1 MPIVVTGF
9 EPLDILEGVRRA
21 VRQLE
26 RGEHTVDNAY
36 ARAVRPEGN
45 PAARAMLE
53 DVFEITD
60 RAWRGIGVIPDSG
73 WRLSAKY
80 RDHDAEHRFSVSGIQ
95 TAEPAECRSGEVLQG
110 LLKPHEC
117 EAFGTLCTPAHPWEP
132 PWSPARAPA
141 RRTTSTGVWT
151 CPPPRRF
158 GRRAPLSDTTGLPV
172 TAALDIE
179 AWTCPAPLRDRPR
192 VVMGHGGGGV
202 LSAELVQQIFAP
214 AFGGEVLAQMGDAA
228 VLSLGGARLAFS
240 TDSYVV
246 RPLFF
251 PGGSIGD
258 LAVNGTVN
266 DLAMSGARAAY
277 LSCGFI
283 LEEGVELDVVTRVSE
298 ALGAAARTAG
308 VEVATGDTK
317 VVEAGHGDGIY
328 INTAGIGL
336 VPAGV
341 DLRPQRVVPGDVV
354 IVSGAIGVH
363 GVAVMSVREGLE
375 FGVEIAS
382 DCAALGGLVEAMLAV
397 TPDLHVLRDP
407 TRGGLAAS
415 LNEIAAASGT
425 GVVIRE
431 RDVPVPSAVAN
442 ACAILGLDPMYIANE
457 GKLVAFVPREHADA
471 VLEAMRA
478 HPLGADS
485 VIIGEAVEAH
495 PGMVVARTGLGER
508 GWSICRSGSN
518 CRVSADTG
526 AARRPGRPGA
536 EGFANAAGVRTA
548 GPAGP
553 RRSWRRRPWCRWGV
567 GSGPGVRCRVCPSRP
582 RRRTP
587 HRGHRGSRPCRPGR
601 TSSPRGT
608 SSGPDPSHRPPRSR
622 GRNGG
627 RSGCPAGVCHPHRAT
642 SRAARGPGDG
652 WGPFRA
658 VTRRNVVASTWS
670 DLPFHG
676 QGDAGQVHPRWVN
689 HLLLR

>member
-1 MPIVVTGF
+1 MTVHQARKLGIQNFSMLVSHVRVPPAIEAIMSSPSCRVQGFLAAGHVCSVMGMEEYPELAERHRVPIVVTGF
-9 EPLDILEGVRRA
+9 EPLDILEGVRRT

-36 ARAVRPEGN
+36 ARAVRAEGN

-53 DVFEITD
+53 DVFEVTD
-60 RAWRGIGVIPDSG
+60 RAWRGIGVIPRSG
-73 WRLSAKY
+73 WRLAPKY
-80 RDHDAEHRFSVSGIQ
+80 RAHDAEHRFSVEGIRTQ
-95 TAEPAECRSGEVLQG
+95 EPAECRSGEVLQG

-117 EAFGTLCTPAHPWEP
+117 EAFGTLCTPRTPLGATMVSSEGACAAYYLYRRLDM
-132 PWSPARAPA
+132 PATRAQEA
-141 RRTTSTGVWT
+141 T
-151 CPPPRRF
+151 
-158 GRRAPLSDTTGLPV
+158 PLSDTTDLPV
-172 TAALDIE
+172 LDVE

-214 AFGGEVLAQMGDAA
+214 AYGGEVLAQMGDAA

-283 LEEGVELDVVTRVSE
+283 LEEGVELDVVTRVSQ

-336 VPAGV
+336 VPEGV

-375 FGVEIAS
+375 FGVEIKS
-382 DCAALGGLVEAMLAV
+382 DCAALGGLVDAMLAV
-397 TPDLHVLRDP
+397 THDLHVLRDP

-415 LNEIAAASGT
+415 LNEITQASGT
-425 GVVIRE
+425 GVVIQE
-431 RDVPVPSAVAN
+431 RDVPVPAAVAN

-495 PGMVVARTGLGER
+495 PGMVVARTGLG
-508 GWSICRSGSN
+508 GT
-518 CRVSADTG
+518 RV
-526 AARRPGRPGA
+526 
-536 EGFANAAGVRTA
+536 V
-548 GPAGP
+548 
-553 RRSWRRRPWCRWGV
+553 
-567 GSGPGVRCRVCPSRP
+567 
-582 RRRTP
+582 
-587 HRGHRGSRPCRPGR
+587 
-601 TSSPRGT
+601 
-608 SSGPDPSHRPPRSR
+608 
-622 GRNGG
+622 
-627 RSGCPAGVCHPHRAT
+627 
-642 SRAARGPGDG
+642 
-652 WGPFRA
+652 
-658 VTRRNVVASTWS
+658 
-670 DLPFHG
+670 DLPIG
-676 QGDAGQVHPRWVN
+676 EQLPRIC
-689 HLLLR
+689 